1 MSVSGHSCISLRIV
15 HIFGQAQ
22 KRRAGKAHVS
32 SAGEQARVDGPVG
45 RSHETA
51 KGITCFRSAAL
62 FCLLFFFY
70 LLAVLSFFSLSL
82 IHESVFSPFF
92 LLADRMKSRR
102 A

>member
-1 MSVSGHSCISLRIV
+1 M

-62 FCLLFFFY
+62 FCLLFFY

-82 IHESVFSPFF
+82 HEFMNRYSLLFFF
-92 LLADRMKSRR
+92 LLTG
-102 A
+102 